1 MQVLEQVVNSA
12 AGQLGKIQTET
23 KIECGLKT
31 SKWAVNYFYSSSSP
45 WMVWRLRLKCF
56 KEDGLLL
63 VFLLE
68 CAELT
73 LKAISQRD
81 RKQRIRAFSS

>member
-1 MQVLEQVVNSA
+1 MCICGCSGVQVLEQVVNSA

-45 WMVWRLRLKCF
+45 WMV
-56 KEDGLLL
+56 
-63 VFLLE
+63 
-68 CAELT
+68 
-73 LKAISQRD
+73 
-81 RKQRIRAFSS
+81 